1 MVILKKGHHYVNKNK
16 KSKYISDII
25 PHMDLQVPNA
35 MAADFE
41 DVTKK
46 GRYGEDKGAEQE
58 SGSDVT
64 GV

>member
-16 KSKYISDII
+16 KSKYINDII
-25 PHMDLQVPNA
+25 PHTDLHVPNV

-46 GRYGEDKGAEQE
+46 GRYGEDKGTEQE
-58 SGSDVT
+58 IGGDVT